1 MANKKEKVEYFT
13 LRPNLKQFY
22 GKKVDKTTEFEDQ
35 TEDGT
40 VKQTFK
46 DLTLTT
52 TIEKKTEQGEYTIE
66 ENTTLKVTVP
76 DGAILIWDEIEGFIV
91 PQYQMCKLDD
101 IKNEIDDFK
110 EIYK

>member
-1 MANKKEKVEYFT
+1 MAKKKEKVEYYT

-66 ENTTLKVTVP
+66 ENATIKVKVP
-76 DGAILIWDEIEGFIV
+76 EGAILIWDELEGFIV
-91 PQYQMCKLDD
+91 PQYQMCTLDD
-101 IKNEIDDFK
+101 IKAEISDFK